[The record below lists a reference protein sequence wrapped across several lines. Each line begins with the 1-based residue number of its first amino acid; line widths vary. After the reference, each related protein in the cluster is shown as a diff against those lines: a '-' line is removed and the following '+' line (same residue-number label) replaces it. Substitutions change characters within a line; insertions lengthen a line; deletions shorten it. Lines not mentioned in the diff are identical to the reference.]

1 MAAMVDSERTDDHA
15 LDDHALALQLQLQES
30 DSAGEMIACPAC
42 TFLNSSQRTTC
53 DVCGTPLRGGA
64 PSRRKR
70 RSDASHLLNFEQVR
84 REEVRRAHPVT
95 KPVRPARRSASDQLR
110 FLHDNLH
117 FFTWPRPDDA
127 APRPEAAVDWAA
139 VRCVRLLVNDTDA
152 LRCPICLFDPPT
164 LPQMWHCGHVVC
176 LPCAIRYGENCAADG
191 RTCRCPFC
199 AELAEPEGLRSVHI
213 VLADKPQVDG
223 PPLEFVKLPPPT
235 APRVVQGFAQALRT
249 LTLTL
254 TLTLALTLALTLT
267 LPLPLTLTLTRPSHY
282 R

>member
-1 MAAMVDSERTDDHA
+1 MVERTDDHA
-15 LDDHALALQLQLQES
+15 LDDHALALQLQEQES
-30 DSAGEMIACPAC
+30 GSAGETIACPAC

-53 DVCGTPLRGGA
+53 DVCGTPLLRGGGA
-64 PSRRKR
+64 ALSRRKR

-95 KPVRPARRSASDQLR
+95 KPVRPGRRSSSDQLR
-110 FLHDNLH
+110 LLHDNLH

-164 LPQMWHCGHVVC
+164 LPQMWHCGHAVC

-213 VLADKPQVDG
+213 VLADKPRVDG
-223 PPLEFVKLPPPT
+223 PPLEFVKLPPGP
-235 APRVVQGFAQALRT
+235 PRVVQGFAQALR
-249 LTLTL
+249 
-254 TLTLALTLALTLT
+254 LAAAGGGTCSGEDEIHV
-267 LPLPLTLTLTRPSHY
+267 R
-282 R
+282 

>member
-1 MAAMVDSERTDDHA
+1 MRDGSHGIPERRPVFSAPRASEMAAMFDPERTDDHA

-110 FLHDNLH
+110 FLHDNVH

-127 APRPEAAVDWAA
+127 TPRPEAAVDWAA
-139 VRCVRLLVNDTDA
+139 VRCV
-152 LRCPICLFDPPT
+152 
-164 LPQMWHCGHVVC
+164 
-176 LPCAIRYGENCAADG
+176 
-191 RTCRCPFC
+191 
-199 AELAEPEGLRSVHI
+199 
-213 VLADKPQVDG
+213 
-223 PPLEFVKLPPPT
+223 
-235 APRVVQGFAQALRT
+235 
-249 LTLTL
+249 
-254 TLTLALTLALTLT
+254 
-267 LPLPLTLTLTRPSHY
+267 
-282 R
+282 